1 MKRLNS
7 LKGGIMSTLHRARGR
22 TWMVFLLIAALA
34 VAGSLALA
42 GPSTASA
49 DDPPPVATEVVRENP
64 PEPEGA
70 EPEPNLIAP
79 AADEVA
85 PVEGDQPVAQEAP
98 GEAADPDLIAPAP
111 DEVAPVEGE
120 QPVAQ
125 EAPGEAADPNVI
137 APAPDAATIGQD
149 VIAPAPKSASGDD
162 GSSWWIY
169 GLAAAVGLV
178 ALAGG
183 GTLAWRLRRQKA

>member
-64 PEPEGA
+64 PEPEGV

-85 PVEGDQPVAQEAP
+85 PVEGD
-98 GEAADPDLIAPAP
+98 
-111 DEVAPVEGE
+111 

>member
-1 MKRLNS
+1 
-7 LKGGIMSTLHRARGR
+7 
-22 TWMVFLLIAALA
+22 MVFLLIAALA
-34 VAGSLALA
+34 VAGSLAFV

-64 PEPEGA
+64 PEPEGT
-70 EPEPNLIAP
+70 EPGSDVIAP
-79 AADEVA
+79 APDEAV
-85 PVEGDQPVAQEAP
+85 PVEEEQPIAEETSP
-98 GEAADPDLIAPAP
+98 DADDANVIAPAP
-111 DEVAPVEGE
+111 DEVVPVEEGP
-120 QPVAQ
+120 PVA
-125 EAPGEAADPNVI
+125 EEISGEAADPNVI

-149 VIAPAPKSASGDD
+149 VIAPGSDKSESGDN

-169 GLAAAVGLV
+169 GLAAGVGLV